1 MPDTE
6 TRTDLQRLID
16 WLKTYTGYDILG
28 NFQVDYTDQI
38 PSNGAVFPQGLQEVE
53 RTETILGDIT
63 LTNQY
68 NFGLYFTFEK
78 SAEDDVAAKI
88 NADWLMGF
96 QRWVQEQNARRL
108 VPNFGN
114 TQTPARASAQNGQL
128 FSADGSGTAIYMVTL
143 SVTFEQFYRAPF
155 TTDDH
160 VRLANVLHNIKGRF
174 LLSYNDCPLVHDLYG
189 DCQIE
194 PLTRLNQLPAAGP
207 TEYKE
212 LLICNYL

>member
-114 TQTPARASAQNGQL
+114 TQTPAQANAQNGRL
-128 FSADGSGTAIYMVTL
+128 FGADGSGTAIYMVTL
-143 SVTFEQFYRAPF
+143 SVTFEQFFPYEER
-155 TTDDH
+155 
-160 VRLANVLHNIKGRF
+160 G
-174 LLSYNDCPLVHDLYG
+174 
-189 DCQIE
+189 
-194 PLTRLNQLPAAGP
+194 
-207 TEYKE
+207 
-212 LLICNYL
+212 

>member
-1 MPDTE
+1 M
-6 TRTDLQRLID
+6 
-16 WLKTYTGYDILG
+16 
-28 NFQVDYTDQI
+28 
-38 PSNGAVFPQGLQEVE
+38 
-53 RTETILGDIT
+53 T

-114 TQTPARASAQNGQL
+114 TEKPARAKAQNGQL

-143 SVTFEQFYRAPF
+143 AVTFEQFYPDTNLMMR
-155 TTDDH
+155 
-160 VRLANVLHNIKGRF
+160 
-174 LLSYNDCPLVHDLYG
+174 
-189 DCQIE
+189 
-194 PLTRLNQLPAAGP
+194 
-207 TEYKE
+207 
-212 LLICNYL
+212 

>member
-1 MPDTE
+1 MQDTE

-16 WLKTYTGYDILG
+16 WLKTYTGYNILG

-53 RTETILGDIT
+53 RTETILGDVT

-114 TQTPARASAQNGQL
+114 TQTSARASAQNGQF
-128 FSADGSGTAIYMVTL
+128 FSVDGCGTAIYMVTL
-143 SVTFEQFYRAPF
+143 SVTFEQFYPDEF
-155 TTDDH
+155 
-160 VRLANVLHNIKGRF
+160 K
-174 LLSYNDCPLVHDLYG
+174 
-189 DCQIE
+189 
-194 PLTRLNQLPAAGP
+194 
-207 TEYKE
+207 
-212 LLICNYL
+212 

>member
-1 MPDTE
+1 M
-6 TRTDLQRLID
+6 
-16 WLKTYTGYDILG
+16 
-28 NFQVDYTDQI
+28 
-38 PSNGAVFPQGLQEVE
+38 E

-143 SVTFEQFYRAPF
+143 SVTFEQFYP
-155 TTDDH
+155 DES
-160 VRLANVLHNIKGRF
+160 K
-174 LLSYNDCPLVHDLYG
+174 
-189 DCQIE
+189 
-194 PLTRLNQLPAAGP
+194 
-207 TEYKE
+207 
-212 LLICNYL
+212 

>member
-6 TRTDLQRLID
+6 TKTDLQSLID
-16 WLKTYTGYDILG
+16 WLKTYTGYDILE

-114 TQTPARASAQNGQL
+114 TQTPARASARNGQL

-143 SVTFEQFYRAPF
+143 SVTFEQIYPDEKMR
-155 TTDDH
+155 
-160 VRLANVLHNIKGRF
+160 
-174 LLSYNDCPLVHDLYG
+174 
-189 DCQIE
+189 
-194 PLTRLNQLPAAGP
+194 
-207 TEYKE
+207 
-212 LLICNYL
+212 